1 MDLPVDRLSGQTADR
16 LARIP
21 DDFRALPEE
30 APLPMPAQPLHAA
43 GARTIPATSPP
54 RIGPRRVAVIGG
66 AIAITGAAAY
76 QMYRVLATNGLT
88 APGAVMV
95 LLFVLLFGWIALAFT
110 SAVAGFVSV
119 LRGDGQALA
128 EASDE
133 PPRTRTA
140 LLMPTY
146 NESPAR
152 VAAAIEAI
160 AESLA
165 FLGARDVFDIFMLSD
180 TTDPDIWIEEEAA
193 FLALR
198 ARLPC
203 RLFYRRRS
211 QNTARKAG
219 NIAEWVM
226 RFGGAYPQF
235 LILDADSVMSGEVLL
250 RLVAYVERHPAVGLV
265 QTLPVIVGAVTPFAR
280 LQQFAA
286 SVYGPVIAQGL
297 AFWHG
302 AEGNYWG
309 HNAMI
314 RTRAFADCAGL
325 PVLSG
330 RKPFGGH
337 ILSHDFVEAAL
348 LRRGGW
354 AVHLFPGL
362 GGSFEESPPSLIDVA
377 IRDRRWCQGNLQH
390 AAVLPARGLHWVS
403 RLHLLTGI
411 GSYVTAPLWLL
422 FLLVGLVIAL
432 QAHFE
437 PFDYFP
443 AGRSLFPRWPVVDP
457 VRARWLFEGA
467 MGVLLAPKLLGL
479 FATLLRGQDRRG
491 CSGALRLLTGV
502 VVETILSGLIAP
514 IAMLTQTL
522 DVISVLRGRD
532 SGWHPQRRENGGT
545 AVAEIARRYGPHTL
559 LGFGFAGT
567 AVLVSPFLALWM
579 LPVAAGLVLAIPL
592 ALLTGHRASG
602 RALRRV
608 GLLRTP
614 EEAAPPPVLR
624 RATELHQPTMNGA
637 GPTGLRRLFSDP
649 MLLSAHLSMLP
660 PPRRRREGPIPL
672 ALVVGRA
679 KLEEADTLDEA
690 LATMTPAETA
700 AVLGDEECVREALSL
715 AKMPCSARL
724 NAES

>member
-1 MDLPVDRLSGQTADR
+1 MDLPVDPLSGQSADR

-21 DDFRALPEE
+21 DDFRTLPEE
-30 APLPMPAQPLHAA
+30 APLPMPAQKLHAV
-43 GARTIPATSPP
+43 GARVMPATSPP
-54 RIGPRRVAVIGG
+54 RIGLRRLAVIGG
-66 AIAITGAAAY
+66 SIAMTGAAAW

-88 APGAVMV
+88 ALGAVMV

-110 SAVAGFVSV
+110 SAVAGFASV
-119 LRGDGQALA
+119 LRGGGQALA
-128 EASDE
+128 DLPGG

-152 VAAAIEAI
+152 VAAAVEAI

-165 FLGARDVFDIFMLSD
+165 SLGARDRFDIFLLSD

-203 RLFYRRRS
+203 GVFYRRRS
-211 QNTARKAG
+211 RNTARKAG
-219 NIAEWVM
+219 NVADWVM

-235 LILDADSVMSGEVLL
+235 LILDADSVMTGEVLL
-250 RLVAYVERHPAVGLV
+250 RLAAHMERCPGLGLV
-265 QTLPVIVGAVTPFAR
+265 QTLPVIVGAATPFAR

-286 SVYGPVIAQGL
+286 RVYGPVIAHGL

-325 PVLSG
+325 PVLPG

-348 LRRGGW
+348 LRRCGW
-354 AVHLFPGL
+354 AVHMFPGL
-362 GGSFEESPPSLIDVA
+362 GGSFEESPPSLTDVA
-377 IRDRRWCQGNLQH
+377 VRDRRWCQGNLQH
-390 AAVLPARGLHWVS
+390 AAVLPARGLHWIS

-422 FLLVGLVIAL
+422 FLLVGLLIAL

-479 FATLLRGQDRRG
+479 LATLLRGQDRRG
-491 CSGALRLLTGV
+491 CGGALRLFIGV
-502 VVETILSGLIAP
+502 FVETILSGLIAP

-532 SGWHPQRRENGGT
+532 SGWHPQRREDGGI
-545 AVAEIARRYGPHTL
+545 AVVEIARRYGPHTL
-559 LGFGFAGT
+559 LGFGFAGA
-567 AVLVSPFLALWM
+567 AVLVSPYLALWM

-592 ALLTGHRASG
+592 ALLTGHRATD

-614 EEAAPPPVLR
+614 EETAPPPVLR
-624 RATELHQPTMNGA
+624 RATDLHQAPMSGA
-637 GPTGLRRLFSDP
+637 GPTGVRRLFTDP
-649 MLLSAHLSMLP
+649 TLLSAHLFMLA
-660 PPRRRREGPIPL
+660 PPRRRREGPLPV
-672 ALVVGRA
+672 ALVIGRA
-679 KLEEADTLDEA
+679 KLDEADTLDEA
-690 LATMTPAETA
+690 LAAMTPAETA
-700 AVLGDEECVREALSL
+700 AVLGDEECVRHARRL
-715 AKMPCSARL
+715 ARIPHRIRL
-724 NAES
+724 DAES